1 MRNTLDEDMF
11 SGLIPTTDINRRL
24 DLLQNQATGRRLA
37 RCTQTGSDRAV
48 LEAARAEATASTS

>member
-24 DLLQNQATGRRLA
+24 DLSQNQATGRRFA
-37 RCTQTGSDRAV
+37 R
-48 LEAARAEATASTS
+48 